1 MKEAPTPSELEAQ
14 LRSARAPS
22 SLSLSDGGAVA
33 RARAATIDDSLTRLL
48 AEGPADLPPVCL
60 VAVGGYGRGDLSR
73 HSDIDLLMLV
83 SSRGEEARRA
93 VNGVLYPLWDA
104 GYSVGH
110 AVLSPTAAIERATS
124 DLDAATALL
133 TARLVAGDEDLFAE
147 MCDRRERWLRKDHK
161 KLVRRIMDSTAERH
175 RAMDRA
181 GWALA
186 PDLKE
191 DLGGLRDAH
200 ALGWLGALVGGASR
214 PDGLVSAVELILA
227 VREALHA
234 ESRRKQDRLRLDLQ
248 PAVAARLG
256 LAGDGAVDDLMSQ
269 VHTAARA
276 IEYLGARGRD
286 ALAQQVLGGPRR
298 SGFARRLG
306 PFVRADDG
314 LLHLDGADLSIHSA
328 LGLLVAHGR
337 TGYRI
342 ARSALEAC
350 ERIFDRPALDRW
362 DPETLDLFIELLR
375 TPRAPL
381 SLELLDHV
389 GGWRV
394 LLPELGPIRGRA
406 QHDPYHRYTVDA
418 HSFLTVAEV
427 TRAITDDEVA
437 AGAAAESTDLAPLYV
452 AALLHDVGKGSHEDH
467 SVAGERKAH
476 AAATRMGLDEDRVAA
491 VAALVRHHLLLP
503 DTATRRDLDD
513 GSVIER
519 VAKTVGSPAHLRWL
533 YILSLADGRATGPA
547 AWSDWKATLVR
558 ELYRKTFIA
567 LETGRLPARSSTIE
581 RARQVEAYEPSLA
594 GRAEE
599 ILETLPPSYLDST
612 PLPDTVDEI
621 RLLLQAPAS
630 GRVRWRR
637 DDDPASGHVII
648 TICTRDRPGTLA
660 RAAGVLALHRISVLR
675 AQAYSTSS
683 GFALERFI
691 VEADAET
698 AWDRFESDLEAAYS
712 GRLALEA
719 HVERKARDYR
729 PGGTIAPV
737 VTVDEEASEDSTVI
751 EVRAPDVLGL
761 LYALASALTDLDLDI
776 HVAKIDT
783 LGSRVVDVFY
793 IRTLWGSPLD
803 SGQIAEVKRSIEH
816 RVGRLFG

>member
-1 MKEAPTPSELEAQ
+1 
-14 LRSARAPS
+14 
-22 SLSLSDGGAVA
+22 
-33 RARAATIDDSLTRLL
+33 
-48 AEGPADLPPVCL
+48 
-60 VAVGGYGRGDLSR
+60 VGGYGRGDLSR
-73 HSDIDLLMLV
+73 HSDIDLLILV
-83 SSRGEEARRA
+83 SGRGDEARDA
-93 VNGVLYPLWDA
+93 INGVLYPLWDA

-110 AVLSPTAAIERATS
+110 AVVTPAVAIERAAG
-124 DLDAATALL
+124 DLDAATSLL
-133 TARLVAGDEDLFAE
+133 TARSVAGDESLYAE
-147 MCDRRERWLRKDHK
+147 LLDRRARWLRKDHR
-161 KLVRRIMDSTAERH
+161 KLVHRIMDSTAERH
-175 RAMDRA
+175 RTMDRA

-200 ALGWLGALVGGASR
+200 ALGWLSAIVGGAPP
-214 PDGLVSAVELILA
+214 PDDLTSAVELMLA

-248 PAVAARLG
+248 PPVAARLG
-256 LAGDGAVDDLMSQ
+256 MSGEGGVDDLMSQ

-276 IEYLGARGRD
+276 IEYLGSRGRD
-286 ALAQQVLGGPRR
+286 ALTQQVLGGPRR

-328 LGLLVAHGR
+328 LGLLVAHAR

-342 ARSALEAC
+342 ARSALDAC
-350 ERIFDRPALDRW
+350 ERVFDRPPLDRW
-362 DPETLDLFIELLR
+362 DPETLDLFLDLLAAE
-375 TPRAPL
+375 RAPI
-381 SLELLDHV
+381 SLELLDHI

-394 LLPELGPIRGRA
+394 LLPELGAIRGRA

-427 TRAITDDEVA
+427 TKAIADDEVA
-437 AGAAAESTDLAPLYV
+437 AGAAAESAELAPLYV
-452 AALLHDVGKGSHEDH
+452 AALLHDVGKGSNEDH
-467 SVAGERKAH
+467 SVAGERRAR
-476 AAATRMGLDEDRVAA
+476 AAASRMGFDEDRVAD
-491 VAALVRHHLLLP
+491 VAALVRHHLLLA

-533 YILSLADGRATGPA
+533 YILSVADGRATGPA

-599 ILETLPPSYLDST
+599 VLETLPPSYLDST

-630 GRVRWRR
+630 GQVRWRR
-637 DDDPASGHVII
+637 DHDPASGHSIV

-691 VEADAET
+691 VEAGPET
-698 AWDRFESDLEAAYS
+698 AWDSFEGDLQAAYS

-719 HVERKARDYR
+719 HVERKARDYL
-729 PGGTIAPV
+729 PGGSIRPAV
-737 VTVDEEASEDSTVI
+737 SVDEEASQDSTVI

-803 SGQIAEVKRSIEH
+803 GDQITEVKRSIEH
-816 RVGRLFG
+816 RVNRLFG